1 MKSLAITALTTLLL
15 TAGPFGAAADEFP
28 SRAVR
33 IIIPYAAG
41 GSSDTGTRLVQESF
55 SRELGQPVV
64 IENRGGGGGLNA
76 TDAYFKSDHD
86 AHTLLLGGIAPLTI
100 IPNLRSVSYVPERDF
115 VPIGTVWRSA
125 QTLVVRPGLG
135 VKTVAEFLAHAKA
148 NPGKVTIASAGLATV
163 AHLAAELLEREAG
176 IDLINVHFRS
186 TGDTLP
192 QILSGQID
200 GLFGDA
206 SLVAPHVKAGTVVA
220 IAVAAP
226 HRSPALPETPTFG
239 EAGYPTVEAEGW
251 HGLGVLAKTP
261 AAHVKRLR
269 DALSK
274 AQASPDYQSR
284 LKNQGGSAGEPGP
297 EAMSKLIRTDS
308 AKWGVIVKAANIK
321 MN

>member
-1 MKSLAITALTTLLL
+1 MKSLAIAALGTLLL
-15 TAGPFGAAADEFP
+15 GAGSFAAADDFP

-135 VKTVAEFLAHAKA
+135 VKTVA
-148 NPGKVTIASAGLATV
+148 
-163 AHLAAELLEREAG
+163 
-176 IDLINVHFRS
+176 
-186 TGDTLP
+186 
-192 QILSGQID
+192 
-200 GLFGDA
+200 
-206 SLVAPHVKAGTVVA
+206 
-220 IAVAAP
+220 
-226 HRSPALPETPTFG
+226 
-239 EAGYPTVEAEGW
+239 
-251 HGLGVLAKTP
+251 
-261 AAHVKRLR
+261 
-269 DALSK
+269 
-274 AQASPDYQSR
+274 
-284 LKNQGGSAGEPGP
+284 
-297 EAMSKLIRTDS
+297 
-308 AKWGVIVKAANIK
+308 
-321 MN
+321 